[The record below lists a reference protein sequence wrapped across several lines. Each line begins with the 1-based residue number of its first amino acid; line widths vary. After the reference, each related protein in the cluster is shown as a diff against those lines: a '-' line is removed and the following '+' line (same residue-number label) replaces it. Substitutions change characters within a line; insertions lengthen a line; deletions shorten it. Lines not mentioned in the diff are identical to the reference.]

1 MNSGF
6 KAVLMGGIT
15 LVIGFVLW
23 QFTGDVETPVVT
35 LTKLGIVL
43 MVLGGLEVL
52 YGLFKSVGGKS
63 LT

>member
-6 KAVLMGGIT
+6 KAVIMGGIT

-23 QFTGDVETPVVT
+23 RFTGDVETPVIT
-35 LTKLGIVL
+35 LTKLGMVL

-52 YGLFKSVGGKS
+52 YGLFKSVVAKS
-63 LT
+63 VT

>member
-1 MNSGF
+1 MNSSF
-6 KAVLMGGIT
+6 KAVIMGGIT

-23 QFTGDVETPVVT
+23 RFTGDIETPVIT

-43 MVLGGLEVL
+43 MALGGLEVV

-63 LT
+63 VT

>member
-6 KAVLMGGIT
+6 KAVIMGGIT

-23 QFTGDVETPVVT
+23 RFAGDVDTPVVT

-52 YGLFKSVGGKS
+52 YGLFKSVVGKS
-63 LT
+63 VT

>member
-6 KAVLMGGIT
+6 KAVITGGIT

-23 QFTGDVETPVVT
+23 RFTGDIETPVVT

-43 MVLGGLEVL
+43 MVVGGLEVL
-52 YGLFKSVGGKS
+52 YGLFKSVVGKS
-63 LT
+63 VT